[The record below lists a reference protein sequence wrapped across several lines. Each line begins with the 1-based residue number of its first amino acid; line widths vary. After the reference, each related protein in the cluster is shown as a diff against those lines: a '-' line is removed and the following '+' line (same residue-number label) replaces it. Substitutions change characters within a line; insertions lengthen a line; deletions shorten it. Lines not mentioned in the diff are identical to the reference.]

1 MNNLMN
7 LLTQLAP
14 LAAGF
19 VPAAGAAPEI
29 IAIVAG
35 LISYIQK
42 QSGMT
47 TDEILARAGTT
58 LDENE
63 RMLLE
68 DQIRLGGVG

>member
-1 MNNLMN
+1 MNNLLD

-14 LAAGF
+14 IAAGF

-29 IAIVAG
+29 IVIIAG
-35 LISYIQK
+35 LIAYIQK

-63 RMLLE
+63 RMLIE
-68 DQIRLGGVG
+68 DQIRLGGG

>member
-1 MNNLMN
+1 MNNLLD

-14 LAAGF
+14 IAAGF

-29 IAIVAG
+29 IAIIAG
-35 LISYIQK
+35 LIAYIQK

-47 TDEILARAGTT
+47 TDEILARAGAT

-63 RMLLE
+63 RMLIE
-68 DQIRLGGVG
+68 DQIRLGGG

>member
-1 MNNLMN
+1 LNNLLT

-19 VPAAGAAPEI
+19 VPAAGVAPEI
-29 IAIVAG
+29 IAIIAG
-35 LISYIQK
+35 LIAYIQK

-47 TDEILARAGTT
+47 TDEILDRAGAT

-68 DQIRLGGVG
+68 DQIRLGGG